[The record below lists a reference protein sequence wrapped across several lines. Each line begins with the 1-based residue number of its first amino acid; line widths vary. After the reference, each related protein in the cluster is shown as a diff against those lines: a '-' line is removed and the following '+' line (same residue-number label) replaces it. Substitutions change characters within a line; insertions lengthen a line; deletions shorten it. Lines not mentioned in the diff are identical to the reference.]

1 MSTLTRPRAN
11 AVDEC
16 DRAQIEI
23 ERQLAQALERA
34 RRTIR
39 ARSDRC
45 IDCGDE
51 LPTHRQE
58 WELCV
63 PCAEDRERLDRVAA
77 RVGR

>member
-1 MSTLTRPRAN
+1 MDA
-11 AVDEC
+11 A

-23 ERQLAQALERA
+23 ERELAASLERA
-34 RRTIR
+34 RRTRR

-51 LPTHRQE
+51 LPEHRRE

-63 PCAEDRERLDRVAA
+63 PCAEDRERLERLVAK
-77 RVGR
+77 R